1 MSSFEE
7 RKDAF
12 EKKFAHDEELAFK
25 VEARTC
31 KLFGIWAA
39 QQMGLE
45 GADAEAYAREVV
57 GANLEEAG
65 FADVKRKVIPDLQAK
80 GLNISEHVIDSM
92 LEKFVAEAKIQIME
106 ASENS

>member
-7 RKDAF
+7 RKSAF

-39 QQMGLE
+39 KQMGLE
-45 GADAEAYAREVV
+45 GPDAETYAREVV

-65 FADVKRKVIPDLQAK
+65 FEDIKRKVMPDFKAR
-80 GLNISEHVIDSM
+80 GLDISEHVIDSM
-92 LEKFVAEAKIQIME
+92 LKKFTDEAKTQIME
-106 ASENS
+106 ASGS